1 MAVLSKYNTFGKRF
15 AAAIVDGIIFM
26 PFGYLLNYLTSF
38 DTISFGIISALI
50 NTLAWTAYYVIG
62 HGKYGQTLGK
72 RLLEVKVLAIDE
84 KKTIGY
90 KKAFIR
96 ESVWFFTEIA
106 TIGYFAFNFFSDS
119 FKSSFYGIDNVSF
132 FLSLTSLLWLI
143 AELITM
149 LFNDKRRAVH
159 DLMAGSVVINLSELK
174 REELLKKHN
183 ELMAA
188 ALERKGPIE

>member
-1 MAVLSKYNTFGKRF
+1 MSVLGKYNTFGKRF

-26 PFGYLLNYLTSF
+26 PVGYLLNYLTSF
-38 DTISFGIISALI
+38 DTISYGIISSLI
-50 NTLAWTAYYVIG
+50 NTFAWTAYFVIG

-72 RLLEVKVLAIDE
+72 RLMDVKVLSLDE
-84 KKTIGY
+84 KNTIGY

-106 TIGYFAFNFFSDS
+106 TIGYFAITFFSDS
-119 FKSSFYGIDNVSF
+119 YVSPFYGIDNVSI
-132 FLSLTSLLWLI
+132 FLSLTSLLWLV

-159 DLMAGSVVINLSELK
+159 DLMAGSVVINISEIK